1 MHILLYCILG
11 IIIPFV
17 GTCIGSML
25 VFVLKKQISE
35 NFHKITIGIAVG
47 VMLAASIWSLII
59 PSIEMSIDNYKF
71 EWIPSVIGLCLGTLF
86 LIMVDFFSSKIVD
99 KKINMLNFSVTL
111 HNIPEGMAV
120 GVCFAGALAE
130 SVGVSLISALALAI
144 GIGIQNIPEGAII
157 SLPLYARGSKK
168 IKAFMTG
175 VISGMVEPVSACI
188 TIFLVNVVVPILP
201 YLLSFAAG
209 AMIYVAIEELIPE
222 LHAYNKNY
230 IGIVSVI
237 VGFIIMLILDVSLG

>member
-86 LIMVDFFSSKIVD
+86 LIMVDFFSSKIDD

-120 GVCFAGALAE
+120 GVSFAGALAE
-130 SVGVSLISALALAI
+130 NVGVSLISALVLAI

-175 VISGMVEPVSACI
+175 VISGMVEPVAAGI
-188 TIFLVNVVVPILP
+188 TIFLVNIVVPILP

-222 LHAYNKNY
+222 LHTYKKNY

-237 VGFIIMLILDVSLG
+237 IGFIIMLILDVSLG